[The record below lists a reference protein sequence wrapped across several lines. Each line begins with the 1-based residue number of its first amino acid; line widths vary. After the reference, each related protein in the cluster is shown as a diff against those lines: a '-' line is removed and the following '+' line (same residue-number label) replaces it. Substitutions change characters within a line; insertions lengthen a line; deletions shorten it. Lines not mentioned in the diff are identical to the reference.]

1 MSDDTLRIIQIETEI
16 SALKAEVGGIKSDIK
31 ELKLHDSKSDEK
43 QSEILRAVYS
53 VGEKVIP
60 IEARIASAERK
71 LLEQKAEHKEYAV
84 KSSEQAEEQIA
95 MLRAIQD
102 EQIRRTAEKSYSDK
116 MLSRV
121 PLLLTLFTALGAVFN
136 WYLLSKGTK

>member
-31 ELKLHDSKSDEK
+31 ELKAHDSKSDEK

-71 LLEQKAEHKEYAV
+71 LLEQKGEHKEFAM
-84 KSSEQAEEQIA
+84 KLTEQNENQIE

-102 EQIRRTAEKSYSDK
+102 EQLRRATEKAYSDK
-116 MLSRV
+116 ALSRV
-121 PLLLTLFTALGAVFN
+121 PLLLTLLTALGAVFN
-136 WYLLSKGTK
+136 WYLVSKGSK